1 MFNPRNARQMGYALT
16 VISELTVS
24 VCIGGGA
31 GYWLDSTLETSPG
44 FTLSLSL
51 LALVVFFKRM
61 IASQKQAHQA
71 DEDDPQEPRP

>member
-1 MFNPRNARQMGYALT
+1 MFKPRNARQMGYALT

-31 GYWLDSTLETSPG
+31 GYWLDSTLGTSPG

-61 IASQKQAHQA
+61 IASQKKAQ
-71 DEDDPQEPRP
+71 